1 MLPGGMGF
9 GRLKI
14 HHIYFVLA
22 LFDVMMITTS
32 LYIGHRIAQ
41 VHETSAEDT
50 RNWAQSLGQFAELS
64 ELGAAVDGPSNDV
77 LENHD
82 HKGESIKA
90 EASYQAFVQ
99 SDTAF
104 RSHMLALP
112 QTSEVDGVLKGLDKV
127 EAEMSDM
134 ISGTRLALDKFAQGD
149 VTAAS
154 NHMVLVDRS
163 YGQFNAASNAVSAEL
178 RHIQLAHVDQ
188 QLVAAAKIRKFEY
201 LIACAVLL
209 MVGAVTFYGHYLS
222 RAFASAADQRDAQN
236 VQLLEKSDALE
247 KARVAAD
254 EANIAKSRFLASMSH
269 EIRTPMNGVLG
280 MTDLL
285 IRSGLDDKQLRFAQ
299 TIYKSGTSLLTI
311 INDILDFSRIEAGKL
326 ELDTHEF
333 DLRACVENSI
343 ELLADSARRKEIDL
357 SLYLAKDVPRVLI
370 GDQVRVRQIL
380 LNLIGNA
387 IKFTSKGGVAV
398 RVVSDNTQTGQ
409 AAIKFEIHDTGI
421 GIEEGVLA
429 KLFKPFAQADTSIS
443 RQFGGTGLGLSIA
456 QQLVAMMG
464 GQLTIES
471 DAGFGTKATVTL
483 NFEVAADEACAPQFG
498 VDVDLKDQRILIVDD
513 REANREIVK
522 AYLEDTGAIVTSA
535 VSAEQALVML
545 RAAHKAGQG
554 FQLAI
559 IDMVLPGMN
568 GMELGRTIRVDPR
581 LDGVEFLMLSSSA
594 FSGDTQMARALGF
607 REFLMKPVLRQELL
621 KSISNC
627 LPRDVRSQTD
637 VAKPLSGPV
646 ALRMATAMP
655 LLFNSRI
662 LIVEDNPINVEVAVQ
677 FVKEY
682 GCECQV
688 AGNGM
693 EAVQAVAI
701 EHFDLVL
708 MDCQMPVMDG
718 LTATAEIRRAAQ
730 ASGAARIPIIAVTA
744 NAFEKDRQNCLSA
757 GMDDYLSKPFSP
769 EELGD
774 ILCKW
779 LPPPAHAGEAEVRF
793 DNGEVTLNAS
803 YLKRMFAGR
812 PDLAVKLFKVYN
824 DHTPTT
830 MQRLRDAC
838 EGSDAAA
845 VRIASHSLKSS
856 SASVGAERLSA
867 LMAKLEDLARS
878 KFDQSIAVSMAH
890 HGYVEMQQVLAAIIE
905 LQAPTGKA
913 DVA

>member
-1 MLPGGMGF
+1 MLHRAF
-9 GRLKI
+9 VKSRLKI

-22 LFDVMMITTS
+22 LFDVMMILSS
-32 LYIGHRIAQ
+32 LYIGHRIAR
-41 VHETSAEDT
+41 VHESSAEDT
-50 RNWAQSLGQFAELS
+50 RSWAQSLGQFAELS

-82 HKGESIKA
+82 QKGESIKA

-99 SDTAF
+99 SAAGF
-104 RSHMLALP
+104 RHHMMALP
-112 QTSEVDGVLKGLDKV
+112 QTSEVEGVLKGFDKV

-134 ISGTRLALDKFAQGD
+134 MSETRKALDEFGRGD

-163 YGQFNAASNAVSAEL
+163 YGQFNAASNDVSAEL
-178 RHIQLAHVDQ
+178 RHIQLAHVDR
-188 QLVAAAKIRKFEY
+188 QLLVAAKIRKFEY

-222 RAFASAADQRDAQN
+222 RAFAHAADQREAQN
-236 VQLLEKSDALE
+236 LQLLEKSEALE
-247 KARVAAD
+247 KAKAAAD

-285 IRSGLDDKQLRFAQ
+285 IRSGLTDKQLRFAQ

-326 ELDTHEF
+326 ELDAHEF

-343 ELLADSARRKEIDL
+343 ELLAESARSKEIDL
-357 SLYLAKDVPRVLI
+357 SLYLANDVPRVLI

-380 LNLIGNA
+380 MNLIGNA

-398 RVVSDNTQTGQ
+398 RVVSDNSQTGH
-409 AAIKFEIHDTGI
+409 AAIRFEIHDTGI

-429 KLFKPFAQADTSIS
+429 KLFRPFAQADTSIS

-456 QQLVAMMG
+456 QQLVSMMG

-471 DAGFGTKATVTL
+471 DVGFGTKATVSVNL
-483 NFEVAADEACAPQFG
+483 EVAADSGYAPQLG
-498 VDVDLKDQRILIVDD
+498 TDIDLKGQRILIVDD

-535 VSAEQALVML
+535 VSAEQALVTL

-554 FQLAI
+554 FQLAV

-581 LDGVEFLMLSSSA
+581 FDGVEFLMLSSSA
-594 FSGDTQMARALGF
+594 FAGDTQLARALGF
-607 REFLMKPVLRQELL
+607 REFLMKPVLRPDLL
-621 KSISNC
+621 TAIG
-627 LPRDVRSQTD
+627 RSLRREVQPQ
-637 VAKPLSGPV
+637 AGAIKPMPE
-646 ALRMATAMP
+646 AIQPATAAATP
-655 LLFNSRI
+655 LRFNARI
-662 LIVEDNPINVEVAVQ
+662 LIAEDNPINVEVAMQ
-677 FVKEY
+677 FVREY
-682 GCECQV
+682 GCEFQV
-688 AGNGM
+688 VGNGLKAV
-693 EAVQAVAI
+693 EAAALA
-701 EHFDLVL
+701 HFDLIL
-708 MDCQMPVMDG
+708 MDCQMPAMDG
-718 LTATAEIRRAAQ
+718 LTATAEIRRAAH
-730 ASGAARIPIIAVTA
+730 AAGKARIPIIAVTA
-744 NAFEKDRQNCLSA
+744 NAFEKDRQDCMSA

-774 ILCKW
+774 IFTKW
-779 LPPPAHAGEAEVRF
+779 LPVSSRAKDGDTAFA
-793 DNGEVTLNAS
+793 NGEVTLNIP

-812 PDLAVKLFKVYN
+812 PELAAKLFKAYN
-824 DHTPTT
+824 EHAPMT
-830 MQRLRDAC
+830 MRRLHEAC
-838 EGSDAAA
+838 ETSDAAA

-856 SASVGAERLSA
+856 SASVGAERLST
-867 LMAKLEDLARS
+867 LMARLETLARS
-878 KFDQSIAVSMAH
+878 GFDQRTAVALATV
-890 HGYVEMQQVLAAIIE
+890 GRDEMKMVLAAITE
-905 LQAPTGKA
+905 MRAPAAKA

>member
-1 MLPGGMGF
+1 MLQRAIGVR
-9 GRLKI
+9 RLKI

-22 LFDVMMITTS
+22 LFDVMMILSS
-32 LYIGHRIAQ
+32 LYIGHRIAR

-50 RNWAQSLGQFAELS
+50 RSWAQSAGRFAELS
-64 ELGAAVDGPSNDV
+64 ELGAAVDSPSNDV

-82 HKGESIKA
+82 QKGESIKA
-90 EASYQAFVQ
+90 EASYQAFLA
-99 SDTAF
+99 SAAGF
-104 RSHMLALP
+104 RSLLMALP
-112 QTSEVDGVLKGLDKV
+112 QTGEVDAVLKGLQKV
-127 EAEMSDM
+127 EAHMTDMMSE
-134 ISGTRLALDKFAQGD
+134 TRQALDEFGRGD

-163 YGQFNAASNAVSAEL
+163 YGLFNAASNDVSAEL
-178 RHIQLAHVDQ
+178 RHIQLAHVDG
-188 QLVAAAKIRKFEY
+188 QLLVAAKIRKFEY

-222 RAFASAADQRDAQN
+222 RAFAIAADQREAQN
-236 VQLLEKSDALE
+236 AILLEKSDALE

-311 INDILDFSRIEAGKL
+311 INDILDLSRIEAGKL
-326 ELDTHEF
+326 ELDAHEF

-343 ELLADSARRKEIDL
+343 ELLAETARRKEIDL
-357 SLYLAKDVPRVLI
+357 SLNLANNVPKVLI

-398 RVVSDNTQTGQ
+398 RVASDNTQMGQ

-456 QQLVAMMG
+456 QQLVSMMG

-471 DAGFGTKATVTL
+471 DAGFGTKATVTV
-483 NFEVAADEACAPQFG
+483 NFEVAANEACVPQFG
-498 VDVDLKDQRILIVDD
+498 PDIDLKDQRILIVDD

-535 VSAEQALVML
+535 VSAEQALVIL

-607 REFLMKPVLRQELL
+607 REFLMKPVLRPDLL

-627 LPRDVRSQTD
+627 LPRDVRPQTG
-637 VAKPLSGPV
+637 VAKPLPGSV
-646 ALRMATAMP
+646 APRAMP
-655 LLFNSRI
+655 LHFNSRI

-682 GCECQV
+682 GCECQL

-744 NAFEKDRQNCLSA
+744 NAFEKDRQDCLSA

-779 LPPPAHAGEAEVRF
+779 LPASTRASEAEVCF

-812 PDLAVKLFKVYN
+812 PDLAAKLFKAYN
-824 DHTPTT
+824 EHTPTT
-830 MQRLRDAC
+830 MQRLLEAC

-867 LMAKLEDLARS
+867 SMAKLEDLARS
-878 KFDQSIAVSMAH
+878 KFDQSIAVALAN
-890 HGYVEMQQVLAAIIE
+890 HGYVEMQHVIAAIIE
-905 LQAPTGKA
+905 LQASPVKA